1 MGVDNKENNAETDII
16 DIENATT
23 KEQVCSRTKKSV
35 NALNTAL
42 RKTGDVMT
50 KPFKSKGNEQ
60 PTQTSQVEAPQKYDF
75 DRDQ

>member
-1 MGVDNKENNAETDII
+1 MGVDNKENNAETDIT

-50 KPFKSKGNEQ
+50 KPFKSKGNTVNSSKEEI
-60 PTQTSQVEAPQKYDF
+60 TNKTEI
-75 DRDQ
+75 